1 MGEACVTLNTF
12 KKKYCIHFMLD
23 PKEAAK
29 ITGNRHI
36 YHLTTDRGLA
46 LELSQYVWSSKSK
59 EMSHLIGQVTP
70 NSYNF

>member
-46 LELSQYVWSSKSK
+46 LELSQYVVEFQIKRD
-59 EMSHLIGQVTP
+59 E
-70 NSYNF
+70 